1 MCVCVKYDYYK
12 SNTVSSS
19 GMGSDPLCN
28 VLYKSEQKE
37 SLCSR
42 NLKPNSREETAHRS
56 RQADRRG
63 TGKGMKDGKEQY
75 FEG

>member
-12 SNTVSSS
+12 SSTIFAS

-37 SLCSR
+37 SLCTR
-42 NLKPNSREETAHRS
+42 NLKPNSKEETAHIDK
-56 RQADRRG
+56 Q
-63 TGKGMKDGKEQY
+63 TGEKQGRE
-75 FEG
+75 